1 MDTISLLLPPI
12 AFVIVLAAAGLLSFA
27 MSRLSIRQRAG
38 QEGLEPYACGEDIPT
53 HMIQP
58 NYGQFLPFAVFF
70 TILHVVALT
79 LATVPSVAPG
89 AFVMA
94 AIYLVAAAVGLLILY
109 RR

>member
-1 MDTISLLLPPI
+1 MDINLLMPPI
-12 AFVIVLAAAGLLSFA
+12 AFVIVLAAAGLLSFG

-38 QEGLEPYACGEDIPT
+38 QEGMEPYSCGENIPT

-58 NYGQFLPFAVFF
+58 DYGQFLPFAVFF

-79 LATVPSVAPG
+79 LATVPAVTPG
-89 AFVMA
+89 AFAMA
-94 AIYLVAAAVGLLILY
+94 VLYLVGAVVGLLVLY